1 MEVQNVNQIF
11 VRRGEMKNLKR
22 IFLFIGV
29 MMLLLPIRQDTLA
42 AEEYHGQ
49 PAKNGEIVFLLDTS
63 GSMNSNDKSRFAI
76 DAIRQ
81 AVCSL
86 PSNYKSGLVAYNTGI
101 QTIVP
106 LSGGADPM
114 GTQLSSVIY
123 KGYTNAGEGLNQAV
137 GLFST
142 DENVDRSIVMVTD
155 GEIDMPDKQAK
166 ESSRALYSETIKK
179 AKEAGIKIYIVAVG
193 SELNDPNMHIFDGA
207 EMTDGAIYWQ
217 GQSGNLV
224 QIMNRILYDRMN
236 IPKRSVGVTDGNGG
250 SLHVELPSQGA
261 ERVKVVLTSG
271 QGIQNVTADYTADQ
285 GQITSGRNFA
295 VIEMT
300 RPASDAVEVRFQT
313 PELSGVEAYMTVEY
327 TARPVVN
334 INYRREEVL
343 PDAESK
349 EKSKTKFTPVY
360 KHYADL
366 ELSLKDTAGKNENL
380 WNTPYYEGQSVPFCI
395 NGVWKSGIISG
406 GLIPYSLP
414 IDGIDTVTVEFDTS
428 MFAEQYRIEQPVTEQ
443 LAPPP
448 DPIPEPEP
456 DYRPL
461 WAILGALAL
470 VIVLILLWWYKKKN
484 AAVIYVSQSP
494 SSKEPVKMKTK
505 ACTYSGKFSIYVVRT
520 ADGRDVPPQTYHL
533 FGRNSGRMTLG
544 QILAS
549 CKIKLGKI
557 GEEDIIIYPGPDHS
571 VIIMDQSERC
581 TVLRGMEILKKGMG
595 YPVFYNEKI
604 TITFE
609 DESTEMEIHYKNL
622 KPSERKS

>member
-1 MEVQNVNQIF
+1 
-11 VRRGEMKNLKR
+11 MKNLKR
-22 IFLFIGV
+22 IFLFIGII
-29 MMLLLPIRQDTLA
+29 MLLFPARIVTGA
-42 AEEYHGQ
+42 AEENHEYNV
-49 PAKNGEIVFLLDTS
+49 KNGEVVFLLDTS
-63 GSMNSNDKSRFAI
+63 GSMNSNDKSRLAI

-81 AVCSL
+81 AGCSL
-86 PSNYKSGLVAYNTGI
+86 PSNYKTGFVAYNTGI
-101 QTIVP
+101 QTVIP
-106 LSGGADPM
+106 LSAGEDPI
-114 GTQLSSVIY
+114 GEQLSSVVY

-142 DENVDRSIVMVTD
+142 EENVERSIVMVTD
-155 GEIDMPDKQAK
+155 GEIDMPDRQSK
-166 ESSRALYSETIKK
+166 ESSRSLYSETIKK

-193 SELNDPNMHIFDGA
+193 SELNDPQMHIFDGA

-224 QIMNRILYDRMN
+224 QIMNRILYDRLN
-236 IPKRSVGVTDGNGG
+236 FPKRSVGVTDGNGG
-250 SLHVELPSQGA
+250 SLHVELPSHGA
-261 ERVKVVLTSG
+261 EHVKIILTSG
-271 QGIQNVTADYTADQ
+271 QGIQNVTADYSAEE
-285 GQITSGRNFA
+285 GHITSGSNFA

-300 RPASDAVEVRFQT
+300 RPASDAVDVRFQT
-313 PELSGVEAYMTVEY
+313 PELTGVEAYMMVEY

-334 INYRREEVL
+334 IDYRREDVSPVEA
-343 PDAESK
+343 DEK
-349 EKSKTKFTPVY
+349 TKSKTPPVY
-360 KHYADL
+360 NHYADL
-366 ELSLKDTAGKNENL
+366 KISLMDTGGKNDNL
-380 WNTPYYEGQSVPFCI
+380 WNTPFYEGQSVPFCV
-395 NGVWKSGIISG
+395 NGVWKSGTVSG
-406 GLIPYSLP
+406 GAIPYSLS
-414 IDGIDTVTVEFDTS
+414 IDGLDELSVEIDPSTFS
-428 MFAEQYRIEQPVTEQ
+428 EQYFMEQPVAEK
-443 LAPPP
+443 LVPPP

-470 VIVLILLWWYKKKN
+470 VVVLILIWWYKKKN

-494 SSKEPVKMKTK
+494 SLKEPVKMKTK

-520 ADGRDVPPQTYHL
+520 ADGRDVPPQSYQL

-544 QILAS
+544 QILTS
-549 CKIKLGKI
+549 CKIKLGRI

>member
-1 MEVQNVNQIF
+1 MGVRNAYQNF

-29 MMLLLPIRQDTLA
+29 IMLLLPVRQDTLA
-42 AEEYHGQ
+42 AEENHELHVR
-49 PAKNGEIVFLLDTS
+49 NGEVVFLLDTS
-63 GSMNSNDKSRFAI
+63 GSMNSNDKSRSAI

-81 AVCSL
+81 AGCSL
-86 PSNYKSGLVAYNTGI
+86 PSNYKTALVAYNTGI

-106 LSGGADPM
+106 LSAGADPM

-142 DENVDRSIVMVTD
+142 EENVERSIVMVTD

-166 ESSRALYSETIKK
+166 ESSRALYTETIKK

-207 EMTDGAIYWQ
+207 QMTDGAIYWQ

-224 QIMNRILYDRMN
+224 QIINRILYDRMN
-236 IPKRSVGVTDGNGG
+236 LPKRPVGVTDGNGG
-250 SLHVELPSQGA
+250 SLHVELPSPGA
-261 ERVKVVLTSG
+261 EHVKVVLTSG
-271 QGIQNVTADYTADQ
+271 QGIQNVTADYSAEE
-285 GQITSGRNFA
+285 GNITSGRNFA

-300 RPASDAVEVRFQT
+300 RPASDAIDVRFQT
-313 PELSGVEAYMTVEY
+313 PELTGVEAYMIVEY
-327 TARPVVN
+327 TAKPVVN
-334 INYRREEVL
+334 INYRREDVL
-343 PDAESK
+343 PDSAKE
-349 EKSKTKFTPVY
+349 EKSKTKLPPVY

-366 ELSLKDTAGKNENL
+366 ELSLKDTGGKNENL
-380 WNTPYYEGQSVPFCI
+380 WNTPYYEGQSVPFRI
-395 NGVWKSGIISG
+395 NGVWESGTISG
-406 GLIPYSLP
+406 GLIHYSLP
-414 IDGIDTVTVEFDTS
+414 IDGIDDIS
-428 MFAEQYRIEQPVTEQ
+428 AEIDASIFTERYLIEQPVTEQ

-448 DPIPEPEP
+448 DPKPEPEP

-470 VIVLILLWWYKKKN
+470 VVVLILLWWYKKKN

-544 QILAS
+544 QILTS
-549 CKIKLGKI
+549 CKIKLGRI

>member
-1 MEVQNVNQIF
+1 MDVRNAYQNF

-29 MMLLLPIRQDTLA
+29 IMLLLPVRQDTLA
-42 AEEYHGQ
+42 AEENHELHVR
-49 PAKNGEIVFLLDTS
+49 NGEVVFLLDTS

-81 AVCSL
+81 AGCSL
-86 PSNYKSGLVAYNTGI
+86 PSNYKTALVAYNTGI

-106 LSGGADPM
+106 LSTGGDPM

-142 DENVDRSIVMVTD
+142 EENVERSIVMVTD

-236 IPKRSVGVTDGNGG
+236 LPKRSVGVTDGNGG
-250 SLHVELPSQGA
+250 SLHVDLPSPGA
-261 ERVKVVLTSG
+261 EHVKIVLTSG
-271 QGIQNVTADYTADQ
+271 QGIQNVTADYSAEE
-285 GQITSGRNFA
+285 GHITSGRNFA

-300 RPASDAVEVRFQT
+300 RPASDAIDVRFQT
-313 PELSGVEAYMTVEY
+313 PELTGVEAYMTAEY

-334 INYRREEVL
+334 INYRREDVL
-343 PDAESK
+343 PDAAKE
-349 EKSKTKFTPVY
+349 EKSKTKLPPVY

-366 ELSLKDTAGKNENL
+366 ELSLKDTGGKNENL
-380 WNTPYYEGQSVPFCI
+380 WNTPYYEGQSVPFRI
-395 NGVWKSGIISG
+395 NGVWESGTISG
-406 GLIPYSLP
+406 GLIHYSLP
-414 IDGIDTVTVEFDTS
+414 IDGIDDISAEIDAS
-428 MFAEQYRIEQPVTEQ
+428 IFAERYLIEQPVTEQ

-470 VIVLILLWWYKKKN
+470 VIILILLWWYKKKN

-520 ADGRDVPPQTYHL
+520 AHGRDIPPQTYHL

-544 QILAS
+544 QILTS
-549 CKIKLGKI
+549 CKIKLGRI